1 MKEKGPNITE
11 LSSKLKYLYNVEEY
25 IAMKNNK
32 IQIFERRW
40 TPLNNIFP

>member
-1 MKEKGPNITE
+1 MKEKVPNISE
-11 LSSKLKYLYNVEEY
+11 LRSKLKFLYNVEEY

-40 TPLNNIFP
+40 TPLNNILP